1 MELAKNLLTLLND
14 RGLSLSELARSCS
27 IPKSTLHG
35 WTTGSS
41 VHDLNDLKK
50 ICKVLE
56 VSFHRLVFGYS
67 DPFEYGNETMEEIFR
82 GDIRVSI
89 HKVIKS
95 KRD

>member
-1 MELAKNLLTLLND
+1 MELAKNLLTLLHE
-14 RGLSLSELARSCS
+14 RGLSLSELARLCS

-50 ICKVLE
+50 ICTVLE
-56 VSFHRLVFGYS
+56 ISFYRLVFGSS
-67 DPFEYGNETMEEIFR
+67 DPFEDGSETMEELFT

>member
-1 MELAKNLLTLLND
+1 MELAKNLLFLCNE
-14 RGLSLSELARSCS
+14 RGLSLSELARLCL

-50 ICKVLE
+50 ICAVLE
-56 VSFHRLVFGYS
+56 VNFYSLVFGSS
-67 DPFEYGNETMEEIFR
+67 DPFDFENETMEELFS
-82 GDIRVSI
+82 GDIRLTI

-95 KRD
+95 KKE